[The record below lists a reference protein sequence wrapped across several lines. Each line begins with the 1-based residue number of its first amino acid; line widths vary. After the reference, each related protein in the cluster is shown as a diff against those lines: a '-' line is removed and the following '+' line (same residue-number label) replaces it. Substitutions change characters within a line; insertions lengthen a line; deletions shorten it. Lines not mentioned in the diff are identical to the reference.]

1 MKKQYIIFSIIILT
15 LALFYIWTST
25 QKQDQ
30 QVRNILSEAN
40 NKIGKMEIKRT
51 DLEQSKD
58 IEDILYN
65 LTQKYYP
72 DYDDEN
78 FDKLDLVTQT
88 FVLIVNADGQ
98 INNGGVVQFIDNST
112 GNLFHETIDAAKRI
126 KNDSLFS
133 ILTKITTQYPSGQI
147 PKNWERRRNLWDELC
162 EAHENDESWD
172 NLWEEL
178 DNSYY
183 DNSKTIYKNL
193 IEYLKTNAKL
203 ID

>member
-1 MKKQYIIFSIIILT
+1 MKQQYIIFGILILT
-15 LALFYIWTST
+15 LALFYVWKGMKKEVQLTPN
-25 QKQDQ
+25 KL
-30 QVRNILSEAN
+30 REEN
-40 NKIGKMEIKRT
+40 NKLGKMEIKRT
-51 DLEQSKD
+51 DLEQTND
-58 IEDILYN
+58 IADIYYD

-78 FDKLDLVTQT
+78 FEKLDLVTQT

-126 KNDSLFS
+126 KNDSLVS
-133 ILTKITTQYPSGQI
+133 ILTKATTQYPNGQI
-147 PKNWERRRNLWDELC
+147 PKNWEYRRNLWDELC
-162 EAHENDESWD
+162 EVHENDESWD

-178 DNSYY
+178 DRSYY
-183 DNSKTIYKNL
+183 NNSKTIYQSL